1 MFKPDA
7 NILKGELLPAFFV
20 FEFAVEPLKCAH
32 GTCVHVTTISLC
44 SRIYS

>member
-7 NILKGELLPAFFV
+7 NIRKGELLPAFFV
-20 FEFAVEPLKCAH
+20 FEFAFEPLKCAH
-32 GTCVHVTTISLC
+32 GTCVTTISLC